1 MGKGIASIIGAG
13 VSDVGSALAE
23 AATLGKAE
31 TDSNLLP
38 IAKAMGGFTEEGFH
52 PTQSVI
58 IQDLVNRYGP
68 LAPGGRP
75 ASEFLQELYD
85 NPLAFGLDAAS
96 VASLGAKAASIG
108 GRTALKGA
116 DTLAAAEEA
125 AAAMKAAGVPARAAE
140 AASIRQGL
148 DQLVEA
154 GSLSGPMT
162 AARRL
167 LPRPTYR
174 VLEAG
179 PDVASHF
186 IPSTEAY
193 NPFNRLFTTPIRK
206 LLTEP
211 VEKLGNEAEMLR
223 STMKS
228 GALGEAIAPN
238 PRAIATTKL
247 YDEILTG
254 AAERGMSRID
264 IPVLRKNLNP
274 TFMAKRIEKTLAADS
289 LRLREKE
296 AKEMHDLIVQA
307 AEEDRTFDHANM
319 ETYHITSQGL
329 DVNVDGMRAEPW
341 AEARYGVGGDQG
353 KAISL
358 ADAPDMAVNTELAPE
373 VRSVLT
379 EDPLLQRVDAAVER
393 LRDVRA
399 RFDDPQMAEWGW
411 DVTREQG
418 AIDRIIRSLN
428 RSLERRAAGYDNPA
442 TKLSD
447 HARVIDIENR
457 LPMLENLEATPMSY
471 LNRLYGPIQQKYLT
485 SGERALLAEAPRP
498 DVPPSPAATIPE
510 APAAAAP
517 LSDEAAM
524 AERFQSSAD
533 VKALIPDDHP
543 EVQAARQEIIDAK
556 IKAYGTPRSDT
567 FMAAAKDRAHTAIL
581 KKAKAEGR
589 WTKGE
594 ELWDGSAPS
603 ALQREILADAGVPIE
618 RAAPAEAAGAVA
630 EAVPPTPQAAAVLT
644 EEAPP
649 RTLRGIE
656 PDPPDALLLDDA
668 FYGNDL
674 VQPSYF
680 PHIRNEGAKGGSD
693 FFPVKRAAGANILA
707 RDPHEARFFGTLM
720 KEGNYITDPM
730 EAFTRRAAR
739 RAREVNTYNS
749 WSTRIKRMGRVV
761 TDAEQIPDGW
771 VAVSPDALFL
781 KHRIHMQFIEKLE
794 DYRLNGMD
802 PDAAFAQALDDVGQ
816 RTLDDL
822 DTLLGEGKPQVYAIP
837 KALDEEM
844 GAAAKWARAGGGKY
858 VRAAYDP
865 FMNTWRSLV
874 LTGSPRWVV
883 NNILGNTVM
892 GAMQG
897 VKVADVARIL
907 GERLRALFAK
917 WAQDKPWLAGVADA
931 FGPPELREKSLAAR
945 VETLPYEGLTGS
957 GFFGKNNLEQYR
969 PNLGKDAAE
978 TKIGRF
984 VQGTRTPGTKAN
996 TALTLPRRFSDAVR
1010 SLNGEI
1016 EASFR
1021 EASFLTAVEKQQG
1034 RNAIQRTGRTF
1045 WKSDR
1050 RINDIMKN
1058 GYDEAA
1064 ARAAV
1069 EEVDHFFGN
1078 YTALGPFERHVIRR
1092 WLVPFW
1098 GFYKHTVKLMMTFPV
1113 QYPLRAQVLRGLTL
1127 ATQEMIKEYGPL
1139 PSWLESAIPLSPPGG
1154 EVSFLRTAG
1163 ANPFTGMFEDP
1174 TQMLSPAIKMFLE
1187 QSTGKDMFTGE
1198 GFTDAN
1204 TYTPFGSDQAY
1215 NLQTLQPV
1223 AAPRPGIL
1231 EHLLS
1236 QVPQYDMLK
1245 KAVAGGTTY
1254 DTATLLDA
1262 LQGKG
1267 VILDPD
1273 TGEPKYPQSVIEQLQ
1288 KLSGFNTQP
1297 YDVGAYQEMLTEDQ
1311 KAALTEALKRMAAQ
1325 EMAS

>member
-1 MGKGIASIIGAG
+1 MSPFPTPLGSTSSGGFPSPLGTTSGAVDPTLEQLLAQLQARGIQPDQSGGHSPWGLVGNLLGGVADMGKGIASIIGAG

-148 DQLVEA
+148 DQLAEA
-154 GSLSGPMT
+154 GSLSGRMT

-510 APAAAAP
+510 
-517 LSDEAAM
+517 
-524 AERFQSSAD
+524 
-533 VKALIPDDHP
+533 
-543 EVQAARQEIIDAK
+543 
-556 IKAYGTPRSDT
+556 
-567 FMAAAKDRAHTAIL
+567 
-581 KKAKAEGR
+581 
-589 WTKGE
+589 
-594 ELWDGSAPS
+594 
-603 ALQREILADAGVPIE
+603 
-618 RAAPAEAAGAVA
+618 APAEAAGAVA